1 MNKYRALF
9 IEESREH
16 LAELSRLLA
25 ELEQQQSLRPHV
37 DACFRHIHSV
47 KGMAASMGF
56 DPITALAHGL
66 EDRIEEHRHSE
77 QRVERDAV
85 DLFLQVTDALLQQ
98 IDAVAQDTSPLARPD
113 LVAALT
119 ADPAAA
125 RLMVSND
132 SSSGAMASSASTSSQ
147 GGRVVRTLDVTVTLD
162 PDSAAP
168 SVRGFL
174 VHRTAGELVSIRDAK
189 PSLETL
195 RGGGFTGHSLALRVR
210 GDVEVETLQSALGAI
225 PDVVSVA
232 VAPENPNP
240 PQDDSTSAKRGS
252 APSTVRV
259 RVDILDRLLDG
270 MGELLIIREQLNS
283 VVTTQNPAVRAA
295 LDGLE
300 TRMRDLHG
308 QVLAVR
314 MTPLQTL
321 TDRYP
326 RVVRDLCRTLG
337 KDAELTI
344 EGDKIELDRAILEAL
359 DTPFLHTLRNA
370 VDHGIELPAIRAKRG
385 KALPAK
391 LLFSATRDRDTV
403 VVAIEDDGAGLDP
416 TRLRALAVER
426 GLVTQTQADGLSV
439 RDSLFLICLPGFSTK
454 ASVSDVSGR
463 GVGMDVVRAEIERL
477 SGTLDIESSLGEG
490 TRFVFRVPLTLAIV
504 NALVVEAAGRP
515 FAVPVAKI
523 ASVREIG
530 DDALEEAGG
539 RRFLRFRQSLAPI
552 HELSSLLGLREGERA
567 AQAVVFEDARDFAAI
582 AVDRIVGYH
591 EVVVKPLGEPLDRL
605 DWYSGATILGDGE
618 PILIIDLLKL
628 LRGSAIANAG
638 I

>member
-25 ELEQQQSLRPHV
+25 ELEQQDSLRSHI

-85 DLFLQVTDALLQQ
+85 DLFLLVTDALAQQ
-98 IDAVAQDTSPLARPD
+98 VDAVEQDASLPARPD
-113 LVAALT
+113 LVATLNAG
-119 ADPAAA
+119 PAAT
-125 RLMVSND
+125 RSMVSSD
-132 SSSGAMASSASTSSQ
+132 SDSSASTSSQ
-147 GGRVVRTLDVTVTLD
+147 GGRAVRTLDVTVALD
-162 PDSAAP
+162 RDTAAP

-174 VHRTAGELVSIRDAK
+174 VHRTVGELVAIRDAK

-195 RGGGFTGHSLALRVR
+195 RGGGFAGHSLSLRVR
-210 GDVEVETLQSALGAI
+210 GDVEVETLQSALRAI
-225 PDVVSVA
+225 PDVVSVE

-240 PQDDSTSAKRGS
+240 RQDDSTSARRGS
-252 APSTVRV
+252 APATVRV

-344 EGDKIELDRAILEAL
+344 EGDTIELDRAILEAL

-370 VDHGIELPAIRAKRG
+370 VDHGIELPAIRAERG

-391 LLFSATRDRDTV
+391 LFFSATRDRDTV

-416 TRLRALAVER
+416 SRLRALAVER
-426 GLVTQTQADGLSV
+426 GLVTQPQADGLSV

-490 TRFVFRVPLTLAIV
+490 TRFVFRVPLTLAII

-523 ASVREIG
+523 AAVREIG

-539 RRFLRFRQSLAPI
+539 RRFLRFRRRLAPI